1 MVHLATRT
9 RLLGH
14 HLQHKKRAFN
24 APLQSALRQNMPQS
38 SSQQASKARLSV
50 NLFISILHNRSEL
63 CNPILLQC
71 ESIGCILPYGRC
83 GSLNQS

>member
-24 APLQSALRQNMPQS
+24 APLP
-38 SSQQASKARLSV
+38 
-50 NLFISILHNRSEL
+50 ISIAAEYATKLITASIKSPVIGK
-63 CNPILLQC
+63 PI
-71 ESIGCILPYGRC
+71 YF
-83 GSLNQS
+83 NFA

>member
-24 APLQSALRQNMPQS
+24 APLPISTAAETPQS
-38 SSQQASKARLSV
+38 SSQQASKA
-50 NLFISILHNRSEL
+50 
-63 CNPILLQC
+63 P
-71 ESIGCILPYGRC
+71 
-83 GSLNQS
+83 

>member
-24 APLQSALRQNMPQS
+24 APLPISTAAETPQS

-50 NLFISILHNRSEL
+50 NLFISILHNHSEL

-71 ESIGCILPYGRC
+71 ESIG
-83 GSLNQS
+83 